1 MAELNPPTRPILS
14 ITISVTTEADHEN
27 LQRGLLNLSKED
39 PQMRVTADPTG
50 LPTIVSGMGEL
61 HLESICDRLR
71 REYKVQLDVGEMN
84 VLYLETIRKPSEG
97 EGKYI
102 RQVGGK
108 GQYAH
113 VLLRLEPLE
122 AGRGYE
128 FVSEIKGESIPER
141 FLKPI
146 NQGIQGKLEAGILAA
161 FPMVDLKATVY
172 DGSFDEL
179 DSNELTFQIAG
190 SMAFQDAARKAAP
203 VLLEPIMAVQVS
215 SPEEYVGAILGDLDS
230 RRGHLEGMRL
240 DGDVMVI
247 TAAVPLAE
255 ILGYASQI
263 RALTLGKAEYK
274 MTLARYRVTP
284 PPRESGDEEIGVTA
298 NKPKG
303 PHLRS
308 GSAAADFEAGF

>member
-1 MAELNPPTRPILS
+1 
-14 ITISVTTEADHEN
+14 
-27 LQRGLLNLSKED
+27 
-39 PQMRVTADPTG
+39 MRVTADPTS
-50 LPTIVSGMGEL
+50 LQTIVSGMGEL

-141 FLKPI
+141 FLEPI